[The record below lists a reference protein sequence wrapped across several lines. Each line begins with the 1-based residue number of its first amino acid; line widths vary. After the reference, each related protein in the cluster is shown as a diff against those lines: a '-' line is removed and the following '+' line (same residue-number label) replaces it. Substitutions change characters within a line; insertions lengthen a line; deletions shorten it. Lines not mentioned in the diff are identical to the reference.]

1 MISKKKAIIGS
12 IVLVVVTAILT
23 STVQLAL
30 GNKVVISKDLYES
43 YKKYNKLIGLQQ
55 IVEEDFYQEVSEDD
69 LVQGAIKGMFSGLDD
84 IYSQYYTKEEFE
96 QLKEQTSGSFVG
108 IGVYISATSDDDYI
122 TIIAPIEGSPAEKSG
137 IKSGDKVIKVDD
149 QNVYANES
157 DKAISMIKGKA
168 GTIIAPIEGSP
179 AEKSGIKSGDK
190 VIKVDDQNVY
200 ANESDKA
207 ISMIKGKAGTNV
219 KLTIK
224 RGEEEF
230 DLTIKREEIVSK
242 SVESKVLDGNIG
254 YLKIT
259 SFNENTY
266 DEFKADLESL
276 KEKNIKGL
284 VLDLRNNPGGL
295 LDICAEIADDL
306 IGEGTIVYTKDNK
319 GDKEYLKSDKNK
331 LGLPIAVLVNGGSAS
346 ASEILTAAIVDN
358 NEGIA
363 IGTTTFG
370 KGLVQSV
377 RELKDGTGYKLTTAQ
392 YFTPNGDYINGKGIE
407 PKIVEE
413 DESIQL
419 DVAVEWIKEQIKK

>member
-1 MISKKKAIIGS
+1 MISKKKAILWS
-12 IVLVVVTAILT
+12 IVLVVITALLT
-23 STVQLAL
+23 STLQIAI
-30 GNKVVISKDLYES
+30 GNRVVISKNLYDE
-43 YKKYNKLIGLQQ
+43 YKKYNKLIGLEE
-55 IVEEDFYQEVSEDD
+55 IVEDDFYKDVSEEN
-69 LVQGAIKGMFSGLDD
+69 LVQGAIKGMFSGLGDV
-84 IYSQYYTKEEFE
+84 YSQYYTKEEFE
-96 QLKEQTSGSFVG
+96 TLKEQTSGSFVG
-108 IGVYISATSDDDYI
+108 IGVYISPTSDDDYI

-137 IKSGDKVIKVDD
+137 VKAGDKIMKVDGT
-149 QNVYANES
+149 NVSADDT

-168 GTIIAPIEGSP
+168 GT
-179 AEKSGIKSGDK
+179 
-190 VIKVDDQNVY
+190 
-200 ANESDKA
+200 
-207 ISMIKGKAGTNV
+207 TV

-224 RGEEEF
+224 RGDKEF
-230 DLTIKREEIVSK
+230 NVDIKREEIVSK
-242 SVESKVLDGNIG
+242 SVESKLLEDNLG
-254 YLKIT
+254 YIKIT

-266 DEFKADLESL
+266 NEFKEAL
-276 KEKNIKGL
+276 KTLNKENIKGL

-295 LDICAEIADDL
+295 LNICSDIADEL

-331 LGLPIAVLVNGGSAS
+331 LGIPIAVLVNGGSAS

-413 DESIQL
+413 NESKQL
-419 DVAVEWIKEQIKK
+419 DKAIEWLKEQINN

>member
-55 IVEEDFYQEVSEDD
+55 IVGEDFYQEVSEDD

-122 TIIAPIEGSPAEKSG
+122 TIIAPIEGSPAEKGG
-137 IKSGDKVIKVDD
+137 IKSGDKI
-149 QNVYANES
+149 
-157 DKAISMIKGKA
+157 
-168 GTIIAPIEGSP
+168 
-179 AEKSGIKSGDK
+179 
-190 VIKVDDQNVY
+190 IKVDDQNVY

-219 KLTIK
+219 KLTVK

-230 DLTIKREEIVSK
+230 ELTIKREEIVSK
-242 SVESKVLDGNIG
+242 SVESKVLDDNMG

-266 DEFKADLESL
+266 DEFKEDLESL

-295 LDICAEIADDL
+295 LDICADIADDL

-319 GDKEYLKSDKNK
+319 DDKEYLKSDKNK

-413 DESIQL
+413 DERKQL
-419 DVAVEWIKEQIKK
+419 DVAVEWIKQQLK